1 MSFDVHANNALET
14 TGPDM
19 APLTKSIWMWAEA
32 CQSLDR
38 AERMHRR
45 FFEPGGAREHVWE
58 PPVDIVE
65 TAHELLIEIAL
76 PGVDPRSAS
85 VSFASG
91 ALLIAAERRLPQTTQ
106 PAVIRRL
113 ELPYGR
119 IERRLPLPNGSFEL
133 AKSEFLNGCLM
144 IVLRK
149 VAPARQ
155 ERYR

>member
-1 MSFDVHANNALET
+1 MSFDVHARSSKKDRSE
-14 TGPDM
+14 M

-45 FFEPGGAREHVWE
+45 FFEPGGTGEHVWE

-65 TAHELLIEIAL
+65 TARELLIEIAL
-76 PGVDPRSAS
+76 PGVDPRSAK

-91 ALLIAAERRLPQTTQ
+91 TLLIAAERRLPQTSE

-119 IERRLPLPNGSFEL
+119 FERRLALPTGSFEL
-133 AKSEFLNGCLM
+133 AKSEFVNGCLM

-149 VAPARQ
+149 VAPAWQ
-155 ERYR
+155 ERHR